1 MYGYDS
7 FSFDDNTFDESY
19 YLETLKPITKV
30 ENFDNIIDGIMNSAN
45 DANIKASNE
54 NNINIDNLKDRYIN
68 NLNTTKYLSST
79 CNKYKKIIKD
89 KFDENYYLK
98 NQLHIFYFLLFI
110 SILVIIS
117 QKISCNNLHQ
127 IIYILKLNS
136 GMPDLSAPI
145 SGSLI

>member
-19 YLETLKPITKV
+19 YLETLKPIAKV
-30 ENFDNIIDGIMNSAN
+30 ENFDNVIDGIMNNVNEAN
-45 DANIKASNE
+45 AKSNNE
-54 NNINIDNLKDRYIN
+54 NNIDINNIKGKYIN

-98 NQLHIFYFLLFI
+98 NQINIFYFLLFI

-136 GMPDLSAPI
+136 KSIDTGAPLSI
-145 SGSLI
+145 I